1 MDKDN
6 LICAIE
12 VVFDRL
18 RQSTGEPFGRHP
30 GDPLVVSFDPSCGSQ
45 LTALG
50 LRMTYDD
57 VTAINDAAMQCGL
70 LLQKVPRGMLPP
82 ALAEA
87 IAPFGH
93 DALGGWLKAMT
104 VIAAEF
110 PDSGIVF
117 KSTSDG
123 LLIDNTIEQFAVALS
138 VVRRFVLAG

>member
-30 GDPLVVSFDPSCGSQ
+30 GDPLLVSFDPSSGSQ

-82 ALAEA
+82 TVAEA
-87 IAPFGH
+87 ISPFAH
-93 DALGGWLKAMT
+93 DALGLWLSAM
-104 VIAAEF
+104 AALAEEF
-110 PDSGIVF
+110 PDSGIAF
-117 KSTSDG
+117 RRTADG
-123 LLIDNTIEQFAVALS
+123 LLIDDTIEQFAAALS
-138 VVRRFVLAG
+138 VIRRCVLDS

>member
-70 LLQKVPRGMLPP
+70 LLQKVPRGMLPTTVT
-82 ALAEA
+82 EA
-87 IAPFGH
+87 IRPFAH
-93 DALGGWLKAMT
+93 DALGLWLKALT
-104 VIAAEF
+104 ALAEEF

-117 KSTSDG
+117 SHTADG
-123 LLIDNTIEQFAVALS
+123 LLIDDTIEQFAAALS
-138 VVRRFVLAG
+138 VVRRLVLES

>member
-12 VVFDRL
+12 VVFDLL
-18 RQSTGEPFGRHP
+18 RQSTNEPYGRHP
-30 GDPLVVSFDPSCGSQ
+30 EDPLVVSFDPAFGSQ

-82 ALAEA
+82 TVAEA
-87 IAPFGH
+87 ISPFAH
-93 DALGGWLKAMT
+93 DALGLWLSAM
-104 VIAAEF
+104 AALAEEF
-110 PDSGIVF
+110 PDSGIAF
-117 KSTSDG
+117 RRTAAG
-123 LLIDNTIEQFAVALS
+123 LLIDDTIEQFAAALS
-138 VVRRFVLAG
+138 VIRRCVLDS